1 MTQPVK
7 WSWKDELN
15 DKLFEIRKHL
25 HQHPEL
31 SFQEHETQKYIGKI
45 LDDWGIPYQTI
56 TDTGVYVDI
65 EGAEDGKH
73 IALRADIDALPI
85 TEKSDVDFPSQN
97 EGVMHACGHDGH
109 TTILLGAVYH
119 LWQHR
124 DQLKGSVRCIFQ
136 PGE

>member
-25 HQHPEL
+25 HQNTEL
-31 SFQEHETQKYIGKI
+31 SFQEHETQQYIAKV

-85 TEKSDVDFPSQN
+85 AEKSDVDFRRR
-97 EGVMHACGHDGH
+97 HAC
-109 TTILLGAVYH
+109 
-119 LWQHR
+119 LWT
-124 DQLKGSVRCIFQ
+124 
-136 PGE
+136 